1 MRITNIYTALAASPS
16 QMLAGAEGAHFP
28 SFFSHCSKVMQ
39 RVPGSWHQAPVL
51 RFLPLQVGFF
61 GGLLLGFFVGF
72 VWVFFPEVL
81 RDFEK
86 GLLRVSQAGSIFP
99 PLRWSFKASL
109 AWSHPVDVVN
119 LM

>member
-16 QMLAGAEGAHFP
+16 QMLAGAEGAQFP

-39 RVPGSWHQAPVL
+39 RVAGSWHQAPVL
-51 RFLPLQVGFF
+51 RFLPLQVGGFL
-61 GGLLLGFFVGF
+61 GLLWGFFVVLG
-72 VWVFFPEVL
+72 FFPEVL

-109 AWSHPVDVVN
+109 AWSRPVDAVN